1 MTSSAVPHIIFY
13 ERELSFLK
21 KSTFSTALRDTIPV
35 LTGYL
40 FLGAG
45 FGILMS
51 ENGFGII
58 WSVMMALF
66 VFAGSG
72 QYLAVGLLASHAGLV
87 NVAIATLLVNARHIF
102 YGISLVDTY
111 KHAGLKKFY
120 MIFGLTDDTYSL
132 VTQAKLDPKIDCSR
146 YCFFVTLLNHCY
158 WICGCAIGSILGA
171 TLPISF
177 EGVDFVLTA
186 LFVTM
191 FVEQWL
197 SSKNHLPALIGL
209 GSTALCL
216 PIFGSE
222 YFLIPSMVLIA
233 VLLIVT
239 REKARRMPYA

>member
-1 MTSSAVPHIIFY
+1 MKKAAFA
-13 ERELSFLK
+13 RALK
-21 KSTFSTALRDTIPV
+21 DTIPV

-51 ENGFGII
+51 ENGFHIG
-58 WSVMMALF
+58 WSVLMAVF
-66 VFAGSG
+66 MFAGSG
-72 QYLAVGLLASHAGLV
+72 QYLAVSLLASRSGMV
-87 NVAIATLLVNARHIF
+87 NVAVATLLVNARHLF

-111 KHAGLKKFY
+111 KNAGLKKYY
-120 MIFGLTDDTYSL
+120 MIFGLTDETYSL
-132 VTQAKLDPKIDCSR
+132 VTQAKKDPNIDHGT
-146 YCFFVTLLNHCY
+146 YCFFVTVLDHCY
-158 WICGCAIGSILGA
+158 WITGCALGSILGA

-197 SSKNHLPALIGL
+197 SSQNHLPALIGL
-209 GSTALCL
+209 ASTTLCL
-216 PIFGSE
+216 LIFGSE

-233 VLLIVT
+233 TALILT
-239 REKARRMPYA
+239 RETARRTPYA

>member
-1 MTSSAVPHIIFY
+1 M
-13 ERELSFLK
+13 K
-21 KSTFSTALRDTIPV
+21 KSAFSIALRDTVPV

-58 WSVMMALF
+58 WSAAMAVF

-72 QYLAVGLLASHAGLV
+72 QYLAVGLLASQAGLV
-87 NVAIATLLVNARHIF
+87 SVAVATLLVNARHIF

-111 KHAGLKKFY
+111 KHAGLKKYY
-120 MIFGLTDDTYSL
+120 MIFGLTDETYSL
-132 VTQAKLDPKIDCSR
+132 VTQAKLGPGIDRSK
-146 YCFFVTLLNHCY
+146 YCFFVTLLDHFY
-158 WICGCAIGSILGA
+158 WVCGCALGSILGA

-186 LFVTM
+186 LFVTL

-209 GSTALCL
+209 GATTVCL
-216 PIFGSE
+216 LIFGSE
-222 YFLIPSMVLIA
+222 YFLIPSMTLIA
-233 VLLIVT
+233 TALILT
-239 REKARRMPYA
+239 REKARRSPYV

>member
-1 MTSSAVPHIIFY
+1 M
-13 ERELSFLK
+13 K
-21 KSTFSTALRDTIPV
+21 KSAFSAALRDTVPV

-45 FGILMS
+45 FGILMN
-51 ENGFGII
+51 ENGFGIV
-58 WSVMMALF
+58 WSVAMAVF

-72 QYLAVGLLASHAGLV
+72 QYLAVGLMASRAGLV
-87 NVAIATLLVNARHIF
+87 SIAVATLLVNARHIF

-111 KHAGLKKFY
+111 KHAGLKKYY
-120 MIFGLTDDTYSL
+120 MIFGLTDETYSL
-132 VTQAKLDPKIDCSR
+132 VTQAKLDPGIDRSR
-146 YCFFVTLLNHCY
+146 YCFFVTMLDHCY

-209 GSTALCL
+209 GSTAVCL
-216 PIFGSE
+216 LVFGSE
-222 YFLIPSMVLIA
+222 YFLIPSMALIA
-233 VLLIVT
+233 TALILT
-239 REKARRMPYA
+239 REKARRSPYV

>member
-1 MTSSAVPHIIFY
+1 M
-13 ERELSFLK
+13 K
-21 KSTFSTALRDTIPV
+21 KSAFSTALRDTIPV

-51 ENGFGII
+51 ENGFGIG
-58 WSVMMALF
+58 WSVIMALF
-66 VFAGSG
+66 LFAGSG

-111 KHAGLKKFY
+111 KHIGLKKYY
-120 MIFGLTDDTYSL
+120 MIFGLTDETYSL
-132 VTQAKLDPKIDCSR
+132 VTQTKPDPEIDRGR
-146 YCFFVTLLNHCY
+146 YCFFVTLLNHIY
-158 WICGCAIGSILGA
+158 WISGCALGSILGA

-197 SSKNHLPALIGL
+197 NSKNHLPALIGL
-209 GSTALCL
+209 GATALCL

-222 YFLIPSMVLIA
+222 YFLIPSMALIA
-233 VLLIVT
+233 VFLILT
-239 REKARRMPYA
+239 REKARRSPYV

>member
-1 MTSSAVPHIIFY
+1 M
-13 ERELSFLK
+13 K
-21 KSTFSTALRDTIPV
+21 KSAFSIALRDTVPV

-58 WSVMMALF
+58 WSAAMAVF

-72 QYLAVGLLASHAGLV
+72 QYLAVGLLASQAGLV
-87 NVAIATLLVNARHIF
+87 SVAVATLLVNARHIF

-111 KHAGLKKFY
+111 KHAGLKKYY
-120 MIFGLTDDTYSL
+120 MIFGLTDETYSL
-132 VTQAKLDPKIDCSR
+132 VTQAKLGPGIDRSK
-146 YCFFVTLLNHCY
+146 YCFFVTLLDHFY
-158 WICGCAIGSILGA
+158 WVCGCALGSILGA

-186 LFVTM
+186 LFVTL

-209 GSTALCL
+209 GATTVCL
-216 PIFGSE
+216 LIFGSE
-222 YFLIPSMVLIA
+222 YFLIPSMALIA
-233 VLLIVT
+233 TALILT
-239 REKARRMPYA
+239 REKARRSPYV